1 MKFNTKTATPF
12 NKQSPNS
19 FIHDNTFIPADRQ
32 HDSNMNNDNYDGE
45 GRSILFETVI
55 VSTPVLVSTRVSDHD
70 VTGSPPRRA
79 LLASPQ
85 VDDLSDMLHALTIG
99 GSPTARATFNVG
111 ATPPLT
117 TPHRIKQDVVVPSLV
132 NSSSSLLGRC
142 EVSVSNCKTQLPQT
156 VLRSARFMRNNKC
169 M

>member
-1 MKFNTKTATPF
+1 MKLNTKTATPF

-45 GRSILFETVI
+45 GRSILYETVI
-55 VSTPVLVSTRVSDHD
+55 VSTPVLVSTRAADHD
-70 VTGSPPRRA
+70 VTGSPSRRA

-99 GSPTARATFNVG
+99 GSPATFTVG

-117 TPHRIKQDVVVPSLV
+117 TPHRSKQEAFGPSLV

>member
-1 MKFNTKTATPF
+1 MKLNTKTATPF

-32 HDSNMNNDNYDGE
+32 HDGNMNNDNYDGE

-85 VDDLSDMLHALTIG
+85 VDDLSDMLHALTIC
-99 GSPTARATFNVG
+99 GSPVARAINVG

-142 EVSVSNCKTQLPQT
+142 EVSVSNCKTQRPQT